1 MTRSR
6 FHAFIP
12 HYAVGALFGAK
23 HVLHGTAD
31 AITGPY
37 SWATMTDGEW
47 Q

>member
-37 SWATMTDGEW
+37 SWATMKDGEW